1 MTNQDDVREFL
12 VSRRGRVT
20 PAMAGLPVFGG
31 NRRVPGLRREEV
43 AMLAGVSVDYYNRL
57 ERGNL
62 SGASESV
69 LESVARA
76 LQLDDAER
84 EHLFDLARAAGPG
97 VAVRRRSTNAVV
109 RESVQAM
116 LDAMT
121 DGAATVRNGRMDT
134 VAANAIGRELFSLHH
149 EAPGT
154 ANSSRFLVLDPRA
167 RDFHPNWEKV
177 AADNAAILR
186 TEAGRNPYDRGLS
199 DLVGELSTRSEEF
212 RGFWAQHNVRLHYT
226 GVKTFNH
233 PEVGP
238 IELAYNALT
247 LAADP
252 GLTMTVYTAE
262 AASPSAEKLRLL
274 SSLAATRVAAVA
286 QKEIS

>member
-1 MTNQDDVREFL
+1 MANQQDVREFL

-20 PAMAGLPVFGG
+20 PEKAGLPAYGG

-62 SGASESV
+62 AGASESV
-69 LESVARA
+69 LEAIARA

-97 VAVRRRSTNAVV
+97 LPSRRRASASTV
-109 RESVQAM
+109 RESLRV
-116 LDAMT
+116 LVDAVT
-121 DGAATVRNGRMDT
+121 DGAAQLRNGRGDI
-134 VAANAIGRELFSLHH
+134 VAANALTRELLSLVF
-149 EAPGT
+149 EAPG
-154 ANSSRFLVLDPRA
+154 APNHSRFLFLDPRA
-167 RDFHPNWEKV
+167 RDFHPNWEV
-177 AADNAAILR
+177 IAADNAAMLR

-212 RGFWAQHNVRLHYT
+212 RTFWAQHNVRLHYT

-233 PEVGP
+233 PEVGL
-238 IELAYNALT
+238 IELAYNALE
-247 LAADP
+247 LPADP
-252 GLTMTVYTAE
+252 GLSMTVYTAE
-262 AASPSAEKLRLL
+262 PNTANAEKLRLL
-274 SSLAATRVAAVA
+274 SSLAATREVANR
-286 QKEIS
+286 